1 VISDEFF
8 TGFFARC
15 GQEIDVETDARR
27 LCFKSMIPV
36 EANFPLFIIYTSG
49 TTGKPKGI
57 VHAHG
62 YLGGVMMTMQSS
74 FDAVPGRDVALVLAS
89 FGWITG
95 QSYMIAGCLANRVTT
110 MITQANPVS
119 PYVAR
124 FAAIIQRFNV
134 SILKGGVAFLK
145 YAMS

>member
-1 VISDEFF
+1 MV
-8 TGFFARC
+8 
-15 GQEIDVETDARR
+15 
-27 LCFKSMIPV
+27 PV

-95 QSYMIAGCLANRVTT
+95 QSYMIAASLLTRVPSVLLEGS
-110 MITQANPVS
+110 PVS
-119 PYVAR
+119 PPDR
-124 FAAIIQRFNV
+124 FAATIERQRVLRGSSNLQPLHV
-134 SILKGGVAFLK
+134 NQQ
-145 YAMS
+145 

>member
-1 VISDEFF
+1 MISDEFF

-15 GQEIDVETDARR
+15 GQEIDVESDARR
-27 LCFKSMIPV
+27 LCFKSMVPV

-95 QSYMIAGCLANRVTT
+95 
-110 MITQANPVS
+110 
-119 PYVAR
+119 
-124 FAAIIQRFNV
+124 
-134 SILKGGVAFLK
+134 
-145 YAMS
+145 